1 MVVFTASL
9 MRALAFAQTSQVGS
23 ADWPLRHA
31 GGAVEIGYVGQA
43 ERAPDE
49 HKAISHSN
57 ACTLFRRLA
66 IPRDTVKKT
75 IRPEMQQPAGKEIRK
90 RVEEES
96 SHDSGRITGQS

>member
-66 IPRDTVKKT
+66 IPRDAMKTV
-75 IRPEMQQPAGKEIRK
+75 RPEMQRPTGKEIRK
-90 RVEEES
+90 RVEE
-96 SHDSGRITGQS
+96 QSATTVEE